1 MRELLNYID
10 GKWTEAL
17 NGDGFDVINPAT
29 GEVIA
34 KAAKGGREDAR
45 LAIAAAKREF
55 YSNRKGWRRLSAV
68 KRSEVLLTVASML
81 EGERERFAQAET
93 MDNGKPLRE
102 ALGDVDDAV
111 SYIRYYAG
119 AVRMPSGVTYDV
131 NDGFG
136 PMHSYTVK
144 EPVGVCGLI

>member
-45 LAIAAAKREF
+45 LAIAAAKRLEEIECGKKE
-55 YSNRKGWRRLSAV
+55 RSA
-68 KRSEVLLTVASML
+68 
-81 EGERERFAQAET
+81 F
-93 MDNGKPLRE
+93 D
-102 ALGDVDDAV
+102 
-111 SYIRYYAG
+111 
-119 AVRMPSGVTYDV
+119 
-131 NDGFG
+131 
-136 PMHSYTVK
+136 
-144 EPVGVCGLI
+144 CGLNA